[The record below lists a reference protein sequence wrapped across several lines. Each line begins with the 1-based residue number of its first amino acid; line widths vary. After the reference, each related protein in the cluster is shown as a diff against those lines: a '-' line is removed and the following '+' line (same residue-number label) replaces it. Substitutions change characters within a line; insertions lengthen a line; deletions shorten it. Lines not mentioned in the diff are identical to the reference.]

1 MRELKKEAIEDILHG
16 ATILGAGGGG
26 PLVIGQKIAAEII
39 ASGRPLKLAD
49 PDSDVPDEAQ
59 MAVSAVVGSPDAT
72 LDNFDFGA
80 APTAFKFLEEIDG
93 SKLDFV
99 LAGEVGAGNSLIP
112 MSTAARGGIPVV
124 DAAGARRAIPEFSM
138 CTYASHNVPI
148 SPIAM
153 ANSQE
158 HLRLDAQDP
167 TSANNA
173 IHGII
178 SGGTF
183 HQYVGV
189 AFWTMSGKTMK
200 QSAMLRTTTYAE
212 GLGAA
217 LRKAKDPVQ
226 AVVEYRGG
234 QRLFTGKVTR
244 TNEETS
250 GGFDLGYVVLKDQAG
265 VEFWIYN
272 QNENLMAWRSDQPA
286 PVVMSPDLI
295 CYLTTDGKVFSNA
308 DLSIAT
314 DKEVAIIAAP
324 SPKEMRADSIVQAF
338 LDVYKTIGYA
348 GPYTAFEPCK

>member
-39 ASGRPLKLAD
+39 ASGRPLNLAD
-49 PDSDVPDEAQ
+49 PDSDVPDDAQ
-59 MAVSAVVGSPDAT
+59 LAVSAVVGSPDAT
-72 LDNFDFGA
+72 LDSFDFDA
-80 APTAFKFLEEIDG
+80 APLAFQFLQEIDG
-93 SKLDFV
+93 KKLDFV

-112 MSTAARGGIPVV
+112 MSTAAKGGVPVV
-124 DAAGARRAIPEFSM
+124 DCAGARRAIPEFSM
-138 CTYASHNVPI
+138 CTYASNNVPI

-153 ANSQE
+153 ANAQE
-158 HLRLDAQDP
+158 KLRLDAQDP
-167 TSANNA
+167 NSANNA

-189 AFWTMSGKTMK
+189 AFWTMNGKTMK
-200 QSAMLRTTTYAE
+200 SSAMLHTTSYAE

-226 AVVEYRGG
+226 AVVEYLGG
-234 QRLFTGKVTR
+234 QLLFTGKVTR

-250 GGFDLGYVVLKDQAG
+250 GGFDLGYVVLTDKAG
-265 VEFWIYN
+265 TEFWIYN
-272 QNENLMAWRSDQPA
+272 QNENLMAWRSDETA
-286 PVVMSPDLI
+286 PVIMSPDLI

-308 DLSIAT
+308 DLSIAQ

-324 SPKEMRADSIVQAF
+324 SPPEMRADSIVQAF
-338 LDVYKTIGYA
+338 LDLYKTIGYA
-348 GPYTAFEPCK
+348 GPYKIFEPCT